1 MRWANIVRGCLAGL
15 AVLAATGCTDL
26 DVTNPNEPD
35 TEKVLRTPGD
45 VESLIASSFH
55 TWWHANNIRYPTMAL
70 ATMANQHSSR
80 WADWGMQ
87 DLAAEPRVP
96 ITNDV
101 GWDFT
106 NFLETPWYGNYRANK
121 AANDGLSA
129 ILERDMELGQNGSD
143 TPRGL
148 AFARFVQGLAHGQ
161 IALLFD
167 QGFVVDETA
176 DISEMLELVPYTEVL
191 AQAVRSLEQAIEIA
205 EANTF
210 TIPATA
216 WINGLTTTNQE
227 LARLAHSFLARFLA
241 SAPRSPAERK
251 AVDWEKVIYH
261 AERGMQQEWGP
272 IQFGDDW
279 WAGHHWMFSTY
290 RTSLRLVGLADQ
302 SGAYQA
308 WEAAAPTQKR
318 PFLIDTD
325 DRRVTGGDP
334 TTSGKYT
341 AYMTSSLVPDE
352 RGVWF
357 QSNYRH
363 SRWDWIAD
371 GEDGTPL
378 INITP
383 TEMRLLIAEGHYWN
397 GEEQL
402 AAEIVNETRVAI
414 GELPPVDIS
423 GTTGA
428 RCTPRRRDGSCGDLF
443 DALKWEKYLET
454 MQTASGLMFFDKRG
468 WGELYPGTPLQL
480 PVPARELI
488 ERRMPVYTFGG
499 GGAGSAPAWQ

>member
-1 MRWANIVRGCLAGL
+1 MRWRKILLGCTAALGL
-15 AVLAATGCTDL
+15 LTASACTDL
-26 DVTNPNEPD
+26 DVANPNEPD
-35 TEKVLRTPGD
+35 TDKVLRTPGD
-45 VESLIASSFH
+45 IESLIASSFH

-96 ITNDV
+96 IPNDV
-101 GWDFT
+101 GWDFSS
-106 NFLETPWYGNYRANK
+106 FLETPWYGNYRANK
-121 AANDGLSA
+121 AANDGLQA
-129 ILERDMELGQNGSD
+129 ILDRGIELGTDGAD
-143 TPRGL
+143 TPRAL
-148 AFARFVQGLAHGQ
+148 AFAKFVQGLAHGQ

-167 QGFVVDETA
+167 QGFVIDEHT
-176 DISEMLELVPYTEVL
+176 DIAELQPLVPYTEVL
-191 AQAVRSLEQAIEIA
+191 EQAVRSLEEAIEIA
-205 EANTF
+205 ESNEF
-210 TIPATA
+210 TLPATG
-216 WINGLTTTNQE
+216 WIYGLTTTNDD

-241 SAPRSPAERK
+241 GTPRSIEERE

-261 AERGMQQEWGP
+261 AERGVMEEWGP
-272 IQFGDDW
+272 IQLGDDW
-279 WAGHHWMFSTY
+279 WAGHHWMFTTY
-290 RTSLRLVGLADQ
+290 RTSLRLLGLADQ
-302 SGAYQA
+302 SGAYQE
-308 WEAAAPTQKR
+308 WEATPAAQKR

-334 TTSGKYT
+334 QSDGKYT
-341 AYMTSSLVPDE
+341 EYHEDTLVPEE

-383 TEMRLLIAEGHYWN
+383 AEMRLLIAEGHYWL
-397 GEEQL
+397 GDHQ
-402 AAEIVNETRVAI
+402 AAADIVNETRVAI
-414 GELPPVDIS
+414 GELPPVGVDGTS
-423 GTTGA
+423 GE

-468 WGELYPGTPLQL
+468 WGELYPGTPIHL

-488 ERRMPVYTFGG
+488 ELQLPIYTFGG
-499 GGAGSAPAWQ
+499 GGSGSAPEWN